1 MSSTTATPTRTPKR
15 QRGRDRVAGL
25 LAAATSL
32 FLEKGYDATT
42 MTEIAARAGAAIGS
56 LYLFFPTKA
65 ALAQALATDLA
76 ETLSASLDRLRDD
89 LAAHPPAAIADALF
103 DTLSA
108 FLAAHP
114 VYATLVELPGDER
127 WKRAVRLRRRA
138 QIEALFAHAA
148 PALPPGQ
155 AERLA
160 IIVPHLMAIPLRIE
174 GLTKPRRQSVLD
186 DLRQMLH
193 AHLAQNPRT
202 PAGK

>member
-76 ETLSASLDRLRDD
+76 DTLSTSLDRLRDD

-114 VYATLVELPGDER
+114 VYATLVERPGDER

-186 DLRQMLH
+186 ELRQMLH